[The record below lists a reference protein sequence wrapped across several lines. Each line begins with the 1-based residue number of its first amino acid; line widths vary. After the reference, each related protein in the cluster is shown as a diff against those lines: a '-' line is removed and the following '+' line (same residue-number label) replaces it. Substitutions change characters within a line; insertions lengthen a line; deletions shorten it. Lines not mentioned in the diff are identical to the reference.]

1 MLSFSHIFTS
11 NCFIDSFGVRCPWI
25 EVNIF
30 HILMVD
36 VNFCSFY
43 CLNLGN
49 SCLSIFSM
57 LSFLFLRVA
66 VVFHLR
72 YVKYIFSFNLLFVFF
87 RNHRAPFS
95 VYKDTNVDITSCHQP
110 DNSKTECNSWLTL
123 GAQAERNKENNAKPA
138 KWTSCK
144 VLLIPKTHIFF
155 FLALARIWK
164 RHLTHLSSHF
174 FQIPQRPGPG
184 VGGATT
190 SDHIEVFIDEE
201 CAEWVIRLI
210 SSVRLFTI
218 ITHFIS
224 HGHMHSDSD
233 DHLNSSVESSSSQSY
248 NEIDWIRRFSS
259 ICS

>member
-1 MLSFSHIFTS
+1 
-11 NCFIDSFGVRCPWI
+11 
-25 EVNIF
+25 
-30 HILMVD
+30 
-36 VNFCSFY
+36 
-43 CLNLGN
+43 
-49 SCLSIFSM
+49 M

-72 YVKYIFSFNLLFVFF
+72 YVKYIFSFNLLFVFSGITGLHLVF
-87 RNHRAPFS
+87 TKIQMLISRRVINLITLRQNVIPGSLLELKLREIKKIMQSLLSGHRARFYIS
-95 VYKDTNVDITSCHQP
+95 
-110 DNSKTECNSWLTL
+110 
-123 GAQAERNKENNAKPA
+123 
-138 KWTSCK
+138 
-144 VLLIPKTHIFF
+144 PKHTFF

-210 SSVRLFTI
+210 LSVRLFTI

-248 NEIDWIRRFSS
+248 NEIEWIRRFSS

>member
-1 MLSFSHIFTS
+1 ML
-11 NCFIDSFGVRCPWI
+11 
-25 EVNIF
+25 NI
-30 HILMVD
+30 
-36 VNFCSFY
+36 Y
-43 CLNLGN
+43 
-49 SCLSIFSM
+49 
-57 LSFLFLRVA
+57 
-66 VVFHLR
+66 FHLTCSLF
-72 YVKYIFSFNLLFVFF
+72 FSGITGLHLVFTKIQMLISRRVINLITLRQNVIPGSLLELKL
-87 RNHRAPFS
+87 REIKKIMQSLLSGHRARFYIS
-95 VYKDTNVDITSCHQP
+95 
-110 DNSKTECNSWLTL
+110 
-123 GAQAERNKENNAKPA
+123 
-138 KWTSCK
+138 
-144 VLLIPKTHIFF
+144 PKHTFFF

-210 SSVRLFTI
+210 LSVRLFTI

>member
-11 NCFIDSFGVRCPWI
+11 NCFIDSFGFRCPWI

-144 VLLIPKTHIFF
+144 VLHIPKTHFF
-155 FLALARIWK
+155 F
-164 RHLTHLSSHF
+164 F
-174 FQIPQRPGPG
+174 FWP
-184 VGGATT
+184 
-190 SDHIEVFIDEE
+190 
-201 CAEWVIRLI
+201 
-210 SSVRLFTI
+210 
-218 ITHFIS
+218 
-224 HGHMHSDSD
+224 
-233 DHLNSSVESSSSQSY
+233 SQGSG
-248 NEIDWIRRFSS
+248 NDI
-259 ICS
+259 